1 MSMSN
6 VSSVVPPFFSA
17 WPAMAAR
24 SVAIWLRCSGVSA
37 RAMHMAK
44 APCARITAFIVAASF
59 LKSCMSSPLV
69 KLMCVGAI
77 SVASGA
83 ARPIRV
89 FRGVACDSSA
99 ALCPPGV
106 RAQGGFFLETA
117 HG

>member
-1 MSMSN
+1 
-6 VSSVVPPFFSA
+6 
-17 WPAMAAR
+17 
-24 SVAIWLRCSGVSA
+24 
-37 RAMHMAK
+37 
-44 APCARITAFIVAASF
+44 
-59 LKSCMSSPLV
+59 
-69 KLMCVGAI
+69 MCVGAI